1 MADALIERACDE
13 AHRLDVL
20 KSMKIMDS
28 EPEIFFE
35 DCVDNIR
42 DILKTPVSVI
52 SLVDEERQWF
62 KARRG
67 LNVCSTARNLSFCAE
82 AMMKADGVM
91 INDVSKDEHFRRHPA
106 IKEDPTIHAY
116 LGVPIIVQHNVPL
129 GAVAAVDF
137 IPREWTRPQRQ
148 ILKRMARQIS
158 VYIEARARLLTSGD
172 TRQPGLRLV
181 ASN

>member
-1 MADALIERACDE
+1 
-13 AHRLDVL
+13 
-20 KSMKIMDS
+20 
-28 EPEIFFE
+28 
-35 DCVDNIR
+35 
-42 DILKTPVSVI
+42 
-52 SLVDEERQWF
+52 
-62 KARRG
+62 
-67 LNVCSTARNLSFCAE
+67 
-82 AMMKADGVM
+82 
-91 INDVSKDEHFRRHPA
+91 
-106 IKEDPTIHAY
+106 
-116 LGVPIIVQHNVPL
+116 IIVQHNVPL